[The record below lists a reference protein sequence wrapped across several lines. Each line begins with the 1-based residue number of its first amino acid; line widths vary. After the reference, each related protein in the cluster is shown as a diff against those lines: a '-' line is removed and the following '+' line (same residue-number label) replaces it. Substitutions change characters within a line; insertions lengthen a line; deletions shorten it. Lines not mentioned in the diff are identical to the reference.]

1 MKYIYILPIAG
12 LFFLNSC
19 RSTDTENNLQDSKL
33 SGVSFSIGVSDFE
46 GGDDLAEQASLKSN
60 ISNKPE
66 VLKQEL
72 ASGPF
77 NITAELSQ
85 DTPSSKLQTQTS
97 IGSRVMAATSP
108 LSLRG
113 AVRYRIAAY
122 TQDGKYID
130 QAVGIANQPNQIF
143 FGDKLIKGQTYN
155 FIIYSLGSTTVD
167 PPAVPTDYLFQ
178 GASDRLFVIPITS
191 FTENAADL
199 MWVKES
205 NVKILGTPGDTTAPT
220 PLTTPLKHIFTRIN
234 VVIDNSDDPD
244 GTGPG
249 KGGYL
254 SENTVNAT
262 ITSPDLRSSAWLSMN
277 SGTIMSNA
285 SSAPSISA
293 NDLKATAQTYLVMPR
308 FGNTPT
314 TVSISVPAGAIKVG
328 NDTNPNPATFSFS
341 NAGAGLKPGYSYTL
355 KLRFNSDRYVNA
367 SNVTRNATDSD
378 ALYAVIGGYRW
389 DRYNLGINNLNPAT
403 NNPDIIANL
412 PNLNGNFY
420 QWGRISGFDPST
432 PGFGKNGNFIGWN
445 PNETGVPT
453 NSWNMG
459 SESTPIKNKTNDP
472 CSGGGRIPT
481 KSEWGVLLNRTNA
494 SNIGTWADGSDTDVI
509 LRDYTSSGKVLASK
523 KSTNI
528 KLTFPMSG
536 NRGLPNGHLNQRS
549 NRGEYWTSFPQS
561 LGSGWMI
568 YIDETGIKNT
578 YYSIVQ
584 GNSIRCIQD
593 K

>member
-1 MKYIYILPIAG
+1 MKMKYIYILPIAG
-12 LFFLNSC
+12 IFFLNSC

-46 GGDDLAEQASLKSN
+46 GGNDLAEQASLKSN

-85 DTPSSKLQTQTS
+85 DTPSSKLQTQAS
-97 IGSRVMAATSP
+97 IGSGVMAATSP

-143 FGDKLIKGQTYN
+143 FGDKLTKGQTYN

-167 PPAVPTDYLFQ
+167 PPAVPTDFLFQ
-178 GASDRLFVIPITS
+178 GASERLFAIPIS
-191 FTENAADL
+191 SYTEDAADL
-199 MWVKES
+199 MWAKEP
-205 NVKILGTPGDTTAPT
+205 NVKILGTPGDATAPT
-220 PLTTPLKHIFTRIN
+220 PLTTPLKHIFTRVN

-262 ITSPDLRSSAWLSMN
+262 ITSPDLRSSAWLTLN
-277 SGTIMSNA
+277 SGTIMSNGNP
-285 SSAPSISA
+285 APSISA
-293 NDLKATAQTYLVMPR
+293 NDLKATAQTYLVLPR
-308 FGNTPT
+308 YGNTPT

-328 NDTNPNPATFSFS
+328 NDTNPNPVTFSFT
-341 NAGAGLKPGYSYTL
+341 NAGAGLLPGYSYTL

-389 DRYNLGINNLNPAT
+389 DRYNLGVATLDPGT
-403 NNPDIIANL
+403 NNPDQNPSIQAL
-412 PNLNGNFY
+412 YGGFY
-420 QWGRISGFDPST
+420 QWGYKLERANAYSANSAISGWNGVLAPS
-432 PGFGKNGNFIGWN
+432 
-445 PNETGVPT
+445 
-453 NSWNMG
+453 NSWNSG
-459 SESTPIKNKTNDP
+459 NELTPVKTDNDP
-472 CSGGGRIPT
+472 CASGARVPT
-481 KSEWGVLLNRTNA
+481 FNEFSKLFNNTLHSIVVGNW
-494 SNIGTWADGSDTDVI
+494 SGTPMGQPQVFNDF
-509 LRDYTSSGKVLASK
+509 TSAKAWMSK
-523 KSTNI
+523 KNNNI
-528 KLTFPMSG
+528 KLTFPGAGWRSPVDG
-536 NRGLPNGHLNQRS
+536 SQLERAYRGV
-549 NRGEYWTSFPQS
+549 YWTSQEYNVSNAVYYRVYKSP
-561 LGSGWMI
+561 
-568 YIDETGIKNT
+568 IDDYTN
-578 YYSIVQ
+578 YSKTA
-584 GNSIRCIQD
+584 GFSIRCIQD